1 MLSVEPTDLTTLIL
15 REMRDELRG
24 TRDDIKLLANAMNN
38 GFEAMNQRSE
48 VVETTLRDL
57 ASQMVLLARG
67 VKVALETRGNVD
79 TRLTEIEQRLEKLE
93 KREPQ

>member
-1 MLSVEPTDLTTLIL
+1 
-15 REMRDELRG
+15 
-24 TRDDIKLLANAMNN
+24 MNN
-38 GFEAMNQRSE
+38 GFEVMNQRSE

-93 KREPQ
+93 KREPH

>member
-1 MLSVEPTDLTTLIL
+1 VPFVEPTDLTTQIL

-38 GFEAMNQRSE
+38 GFEVMNQRSE

-57 ASQMVLLARG
+57 ASQMVLLAR
-67 VKVALETRGNVD
+67 
-79 TRLTEIEQRLEKLE
+79 LTEIEQRLEKLE
-93 KREPQ
+93 KREPH

>member
-1 MLSVEPTDLTTLIL
+1 
-15 REMRDELRG
+15 MRDELRG

-38 GFEAMNQRSE
+38 GFEVMNQRSE

-93 KREPQ
+93 KREPH